1 MIFSIVHSTGWTID
15 YIYWHISP
23 QQLVLFSAAANE
35 VLGTKDADKKGKK
48 PAKEFESMSSTE
60 QAEYM
65 SDIFGV
71 PVEEG

>member
-15 YIYWHISP
+15 YVYWHISA

-35 VLGTKDADKKGKK
+35 VLGTKDADKNK
-48 PAKEFESMSSTE
+48 PTKNFDSMTSTE

-65 SDIFGV
+65 SEIFGV